1 MGAISVM
8 NGAVVTVPAY
18 CIPYCMVEV
27 RKRSCDGTDLPGK
40 TYGDFLNV
48 PPQFRQ

>member
-8 NGAVVTVPAY
+8 NGGGGGGCDGAMMTAY
-18 CIPYCMVEV
+18 WIPYCTVEV

-40 TYGDFLNV
+40 TYGV
-48 PPQFRQ
+48 